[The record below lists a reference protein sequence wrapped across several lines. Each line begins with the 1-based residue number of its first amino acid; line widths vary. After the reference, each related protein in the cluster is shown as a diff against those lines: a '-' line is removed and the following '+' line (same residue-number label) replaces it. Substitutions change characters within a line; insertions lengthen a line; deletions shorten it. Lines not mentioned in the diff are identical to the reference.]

1 MVNCAAIGS
10 LYTDLLLIKK
20 FSFTKFHQQ
29 IKIPLC
35 KQWLHKIRR
44 EGKLPNDK
52 SFYICSD
59 HFQDKCYQRDLEVS
73 LVKDIY
79 PWSRFIFY
87 YITMLYYATLSLLM
101 NLIT

>member
-1 MVNCAAIGS
+1 MLQLVRCTNRSTSNKEIQ
-10 LYTDLLLIKK
+10 
-20 FSFTKFHQQ
+20 FH
-29 IKIPLC
+29 KVPSADKDSNLR
-35 KQWLHKIRR
+35 KQWLHKIRQ

-59 HFQDKCYQRDLEVS
+59 HFQDECYQRDLEVS
-73 LVKDIY
+73 LVKNIY

-87 YITMLYYATLSLLM
+87 YIPMLYYATLSLLM